1 MDPYELELGIAEMGI
16 GSRKKKWVSENHGGE
31 MCEWEWSFPPA
42 SWKLGLRRTLRES
55 NISFEKAAFQST
67 WHSFKVWGVFV
78 TDNLSEAG

>member
-1 MDPYELELGIAEMGI
+1 MGME
-16 GSRKKKWVSENHGGE
+16 VP
-31 MCEWEWSFPPA
+31 PPA

-67 WHSFKVWGVFV
+67 WHSFKIWGVFV